1 MRPYAASVCGLTLLV
16 LMLRIRR
23 CLPRSGLKLLVYG
36 ALSYCRRWTPYATSA
51 GAQDSA
57 LFAAK
62 LLRENDYEVA
72 EGHGWVAQVC
82 VCVCVCVYVCV

>member
-1 MRPYAASVCGLTLLV
+1 MVLV
-16 LMLRIRR
+16 RRIRR
-23 CLPRSGLKLLVYG
+23 CLPRSGLKLLVYA
-36 ALSYCRRWTPYATSA
+36 ALSYSRRCPPYATGA

-82 VCVCVCVYVCV
+82 VCACVRVCVCN